1 MLYNA
6 ISTQRMMPSQPIN
19 HYNTTHSAAHINKS
33 LSNTHTNEEV
43 GLKQLLVALSNLK
56 SQLRLVLI
64 LLLFGSTTYKFEEVR
79 SGKDA
84 APGGPVRTG
93 AW

>member
-1 MLYNA
+1 
-6 ISTQRMMPSQPIN
+6 MPSQPIN

-33 LSNTHTNEEV
+33 SSITHTNAKV
-43 GLKQLLVALSNLK
+43 GLKQKLTALLHLK
-56 SQLRLVLI
+56 SQIGLEVLS
-64 LLLFGSTTYKFEEVR
+64 LFGSTTFNFEEVR